1 MSIPSEADQ
10 SKNESTEPPPSD
22 LRNGDVLDSNH
33 HGCSGGTC
41 PVYDEYTTLLR
52 KHLGVVEGELDRLKG
67 KKK

>member
-1 MSIPSEADQ
+1 MSNTSEADQ
-10 SKNESTEPPPSD
+10 SKNESTQPPPPD

-33 HGCSGGTC
+33 HGCSGKTC

-52 KHLGVVEGELDRLKG
+52 KHLDVVEGELNRVKG